1 MPGDDSAVSATAP
14 GTPGAGAGRPVGRSA
29 VRRRVRRLIDGG
41 LLLQG
46 GVQGSPVLRL
56 FARWVRR
63 PLLPAVRLWRRNIQL
78 KVVATTLL
86 MSLGVVLLLGFVV
99 IGQVRNGL
107 LDAKVKGAESQAT
120 GGFRVAETLARSAGE
135 GTSDGN
141 ARDGLPRQNSAIWLN
156 DLVQQMSASG
166 QGAFHVVTLNPP
178 GEGGN
183 VSARAPRGSG
193 NVDAP
198 ASVPLTLR
206 EGVDDNTGP
215 SRSYTRIIYSDGRPS
230 QPGLAIGTQLSTPQS
245 DRYELYYL
253 FPLAQEEKSL
263 SLVKTTLATA
273 GLFVVVLLGAIA
285 WLVVRQVVTPVR
297 MAAGIAERLS
307 AGRLQE
313 RMKVTGEDDIARLGE
328 AFNKMAQNLQL
339 KIQQLEALSRMQRR
353 FVSDVSHELRTPLT
367 TVRMAADVIHEA
379 RVDFDPVTARSAE
392 LLADQLDRFESLLA
406 DLLEISRFDAGA
418 AALEAEPIDLREVV
432 RRVVGG
438 AEPLAERKGTRIR
451 VVGDQQPVIAE
462 ADTRRVER
470 VLRNLV
476 VNAVEHG
483 EGRDVVV
490 RLATA
495 GGAVAVAVRDYGV
508 GLKPGEA
515 TRVFSRFWRAD
526 PARARTTGGTGLGLS
541 IALEDA
547 RLHGGWLQAWGE
559 PGGGSQF
566 RLTLPRTADEALRG
580 SPIPLEP
587 EDSRRNRDAA
597 QGPPP
602 PPADGS
608 AVTVPAQLSA
618 AARAVPAPATGRR
631 DPAAGL
637 HSRPGAPR
645 SAAST
650 VPPRAGGPGRS
661 PLPQQGGSTTGTTP
675 VVDPAALPSNGS
687 RVVPRRDGTG
697 PASATHGEATEDVTT
712 LCGPGTTSGARR
724 PHTPGDGTGPAAAP
738 DTGARD
744 GRGVRKGHGDG
755 RDDGRGAGRGAG
767 DVDGD
772 VGEDVDGRDDGSG
785 HEHVGGHGDRHVG
798 GRRDL
803 GGRVDADRHRG
814 GDRSAGGDRGTGGA
828 GDRTGAPGT
837 SAALTGTTGDR
848 PGNEREEP
856 RG

>member
-1 MPGDDSAVSATAP
+1 MSRDSAAPAPGMPGARS
-14 GTPGAGAGRPVGRSA
+14 GRPVDRKTPAS
-29 VRRRVRRLIDGG
+29 RLARLLEGG

-46 GVQGSPVLRL
+46 GMQGSPVLRL
-56 FARWVRR
+56 FTRWVRR
-63 PLLPAVRLWRRNIQL
+63 PLLPALRLWRRNIQL
-78 KVVATTLL
+78 KVVVTTLL

-107 LDAKVKGAESQAT
+107 LDAKVKASQSQAMGGFKAAESAASPTSGDQD
-120 GGFRVAETLARSAGE
+120 AGTANGRTE
-135 GTSDGN
+135 PNT
-141 ARDGLPRQNSAIWLN
+141 AVWMNS
-156 DLVQQMSASG
+156 LVKQLASG
-166 QGAFHVVTLNPP
+166 GQSAFDVVTLSPAAS
-178 GEGGN
+178 GDA
-183 VSARAPRGSG
+183 SARAPRASG
-193 NVDAP
+193 GVGAL
-198 ASVPLTLR
+198 ASVPEELQDR
-206 EGVDDNTGP
+206 VEQGTGAFQ
-215 SRSYTRIIYSDGRPS
+215 SYTRIVYESGQES
-230 QPGLAIGTQLSTPQS
+230 QPGLVIGKRLNDPHGDTYQ
-245 DRYELYYL
+245 LYYL
-253 FPLAQEEKSL
+253 FPLTQEEKSL
-263 SLVKTTLATA
+263 SLVKGTLATA

-339 KIQQLEALSRMQRR
+339 KIQQLEDLSRMQRR

-379 RVDFDPVTARSAE
+379 REDFDPVTARSAE

-438 AEPLAERKGTRIR
+438 AEPLAERKGTHIR
-451 VVGDQQPVIAE
+451 VVGDGQPVVAE
-462 ADTRRVER
+462 ADARRVER

-490 RLATA
+490 RLAAA

-566 RLTLPRTADEALRG
+566 RLTLPRTADEPLRG

-587 EDSRRNRDAA
+587 DDSRRNRGLNDA
-597 QGPPP
+597 GLPL
-602 PPADGS
+602 GS
-608 AVTVPAQLSA
+608 SSKLATVPAQHSPLGASRAEGWRSTPSA
-618 AARAVPAPATGRR
+618 TATG
-631 DPAAGL
+631 
-637 HSRPGAPR
+637 API
-645 SAAST
+645 S
-650 VPPRAGGPGRS
+650 PRLAGGPAS
-661 PLPQQGGSTTGTTP
+661 A
-675 VVDPAALPSNGS
+675 PAADPTALPGS
-687 RVVPRRDGTG
+687 GARVVPR
-697 PASATHGEATEDVTT
+697 PS
-712 LCGPGTTSGARR
+712 
-724 PHTPGDGTGPAAAP
+724 
-738 DTGARD
+738 
-744 GRGVRKGHGDG
+744 
-755 RDDGRGAGRGAG
+755 
-767 DVDGD
+767 GD
-772 VGEDVDGRDDGSG
+772 VGGMAAASRKPAGQDGQGEPADEAGSG
-785 HEHVGGHGDRHVG
+785 EVVP
-798 GRRDL
+798 
-803 GGRVDADRHRG
+803 
-814 GDRSAGGDRGTGGA
+814 GA
-828 GDRTGAPGT
+828 
-837 SAALTGTTGDR
+837 
-848 PGNEREEP
+848 
-856 RG
+856 